1 MLRCGIFILIC
12 LVGLF
17 SCEGTHPEMQGKK
30 LVLCDSLTMKHVH
43 QSCETIYIEPT
54 DSQYALI
61 FNPFLGS
68 SLPANP
74 YPAVYKGQSLPEFYA
89 NFLTKVFGVVAVK
102 KIPCIQLTDTDGKH
116 HVYFVFENNQLKSI
130 DYQKSR
136 P

>member
-1 MLRCGIFILIC
+1 MFRWGIYILIC

-54 DSQYALI
+54 DSQFALI
-61 FNPFLGS
+61 FNPFSGN
-68 SLPANP
+68 SLPQNP
-74 YPAVYKGQSLPEFYA
+74 YPAVYKGQTLTEFYSK
-89 NFLTKVFGVVAVK
+89 FLTKIFGVVPVK
-102 KIPCIQLTDTDGKH
+102 KMQCVHLTDTDGKQ
-116 HVYFVFENNQLKSI
+116 HVYFVFEKNQLKSI
-130 DYQKSR
+130 DFQKSR